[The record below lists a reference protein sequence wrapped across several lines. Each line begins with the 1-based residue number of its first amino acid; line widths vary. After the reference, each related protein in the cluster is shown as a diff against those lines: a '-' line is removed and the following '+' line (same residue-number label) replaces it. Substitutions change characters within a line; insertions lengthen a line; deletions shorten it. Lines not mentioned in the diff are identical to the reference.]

1 MKSAVIEAINKF
13 LADKADV
20 IARLQDDIKTGIITN
35 VNCVVKEIDKKIEAL
50 QQQLVH
56 VMDEGGDG
64 TDILERLDI
73 LKKQRTEL
81 LEEKTEERA
90 GRQKRLLEY
99 LMKQDGQ
106 IEEYDDILVRRLVEK
121 IVIDKKR

>member
-1 MKSAVIEAINKF
+1 
-13 LADKADV
+13 
-20 IARLQDDIKTGIITN
+20 
-35 VNCVVKEIDKKIEAL
+35 
-50 QQQLVH
+50 
-56 VMDEGGDG
+56 MDEGGDG

-90 GRQKRLLEY
+90 ARQKRLLEY

-121 IVIDKKR
+121 IVIGEKKIAITLKTGVVEEIMG

>member
-1 MKSAVIEAINKF
+1 
-13 LADKADV
+13 
-20 IARLQDDIKTGIITN
+20 
-35 VNCVVKEIDKKIEAL
+35 
-50 QQQLVH
+50 
-56 VMDEGGDG
+56 MDEGGDG

-90 GRQKRLLEY
+90 ARQKRLLEY

-106 IEEYDDILVRRLVEK
+106 LDEYDDILVRRLVEK
-121 IVIDKKR
+121 IVIGEKR